1 MSTGGPS
8 ALNNGGIEPPG
19 PTRLGGRY
27 ELGELLGIGGMAV
40 VRLATDVRLN
50 RPVAVKMLRGELA
63 ESPDFQARFRRESR
77 AAAALDHPSVVSV
90 YDAGDD
96 VVDGARVSYIVMEY
110 VPGQTLRDS
119 LRAGAL
125 DPRRALEIT
134 ADLLGALEAS
144 HRCGIV
150 HRDVKPANVMI
161 TPDGAV
167 KVMDFGVAR
176 AVTDMSTSV
185 TKTAAVIGT
194 AHYLSPEQARGET
207 VDARSDLYSTGC
219 LLYELLTGRPP
230 FQGDSAISVAYQH
243 VRENPSPPSTFA
255 PGLPPEIDSVVLAA
269 LAKRPDERYQTA
281 EQMRAAILD
290 VLAGRLPAAFPAG
303 DAATVVVGQ
312 GSGTNGDAWTTQ
324 ETPAVDLPT
333 GAPKHRSRRKLALL
347 AAAAVVLLAGGLGAF
362 AFNALGED
370 QPVGRQAGP
379 KVAPRSQN
387 PDRPSSAPSEA
398 AAFDV
403 TDTTSSEQD
412 GGTRVQPRRV
422 HPTPSSP
429 STNKAAEPSPEP
441 EQTEP
446 TRTTEPEAS
455 PTPSPTPEESTP
467 ADTSTETPPE
477 ETQEPTPEPTPPAT
491 TPEGSSQG
499 AEAAPAG

>member
-1 MSTGGPS
+1 MSAGGP
-8 ALNNGGIEPPG
+8 AAVNNGGTEPTG

-50 RPVAVKMLRGELA
+50 RTVAVKMLRGELA

-96 VVDGARVSYIVMEY
+96 VVDGMRVSYIVMEY

-119 LRAGAL
+119 LGDGAL
-125 DPRRALEIT
+125 DPRRALEVT

-144 HRCGIV
+144 HVRGIV
-150 HRDVKPANVMI
+150 HRDVKPANVMV

-243 VRENPSPPSTFA
+243 VRETAPPPSAFA
-255 PGLPPEIDSVVLAA
+255 AGLPPEIDSVVLAA
-269 LAKRPDERYQTA
+269 LAKRPDERYQSA

-290 VLAGRLPAAFPAG
+290 VLAGRLPAALPVA
-303 DAATVVVGQ
+303 DAATVVRRAS
-312 GSGTNGDAWTTQ
+312 GSTGDAWTTQ

-333 GAPKHRSRRKLALL
+333 GSPRHRSRRKFAMLV
-347 AAAAVVLLAGGLGAF
+347 AAAVVLLAGTVGAF

-370 QPVGRQAGP
+370 QPAGQQAGT
-379 KVAPRSQN
+379 KVAPRNN
-387 PDRPSSAPSEA
+387 PDRPPSAPSEA

-403 TDTTSSEQD
+403 SDTTSSEQGD
-412 GGTRVQPRRV
+412 GTRVQPRRDRT
-422 HPTPSSP
+422 TPSDRNSE
-429 STNKAAEPSPEP
+429 KAADPSPEP

-446 TRTTEPEAS
+446 TETTEQEAS

-467 ADTSTETPPE
+467 ADTSTQTPPE
-477 ETQEPTPEPTPPAT
+477 ETQEPSPDPTPPAT
-491 TPEGSSQG
+491 TPDGSSQEG
-499 AEAAPAG
+499 AAAPAAP

>member
-1 MSTGGPS
+1 MRTGGS
-8 ALNNGGIEPPG
+8 AALNGGTGPTG

-40 VRLATDVRLN
+40 VRLATDVRLD
-50 RPVAVKMLRGELA
+50 RTVAVKMLRGELA

-90 YDAGDD
+90 YDAGED
-96 VVDGARVSYIVMEY
+96 VVDGMLASYIVMEY

-119 LRAGAL
+119 LRAGPL

-134 ADLLGALEAS
+134 ADLLDALETS
-144 HRCGIV
+144 HHRGIV
-150 HRDVKPANVMI
+150 HRDIKPANVMV

-176 AVTDMSTSV
+176 AVTDMSISV

-243 VRENPSPPSTFA
+243 VRETAPPPSTFA

-269 LAKRPDERYQTA
+269 LAKRPDERYQSA

-290 VLAGRLPAAFPAG
+290 VLAGRLPAAFPVAG
-303 DAATVVVGQ
+303 AATTVIGQ
-312 GSGTNGDAWTTQ
+312 GSGANGDAWTTQ

-333 GAPKHRSRRKLALL
+333 GAPSHRGRRKFALL
-347 AAAAVVLLAGGLGAF
+347 VAAAVVLLAGTVGAI

-370 QPVGRQAGP
+370 QTVGQQAGT
-379 KVAPRSQN
+379 KVAPRDN
-387 PDRPSSAPSEA
+387 PDRPSNAPSEA

-403 TDTTSSEQD
+403 TDTTSSGQGD
-412 GGTRVQPRRV
+412 GTRVQPRRE
-422 HPTPSSP
+422 HPTPSDP
-429 STNKAAEPSPEP
+429 STNEAADPSPEP

-446 TRTTEPEAS
+446 TETTEPEAS

-467 ADTSTETPPE
+467 ADTSTQTPPE
-477 ETQEPTPEPTPPAT
+477 ETQEPSPEPTPPAT
-491 TPEGSSQG
+491 TPDGSSQG
-499 AEAAPAG
+499 VDAAPAD